1 MKNRHTRE
9 QSMNSIVLKR
19 VAQVG
24 EGVLNAFLPRGHSE
38 THMMRAML
46 GIDSRRHISRKTFST
61 TLSRLKK
68 DGLVERSGT
77 MRCALWCLTEAG
89 KRSLEKDRII
99 TSDRAKKEDG
109 IGRLVI
115 FDIPE
120 QERKK
125 RDTIRSELI
134 CADFKQL
141 QKSVWIG
148 YRPLPQAF
156 IVLLDDLRLKGKVH
170 IFSIQNEGTIM
181 DD

>member
-9 QSMNSIVLKR
+9 RSMSSIVLER
-19 VAQVG
+19 IAQVG
-24 EGVLNAFLPRGHSE
+24 EGMLDAFLPRGHSE
-38 THMMRAML
+38 THMMRAIL
-46 GIDSRRHISRKTFST
+46 GLDARRHISRKTFST
-61 TLSRLKK
+61 TLSRLKN

-77 MRCALWCLTEAG
+77 MRCALWRLTDAG

-120 QERKK
+120 QERRK
-125 RDTIRSELI
+125 RDIVRSELI
-134 CADFKQL
+134 GADFKQL

-148 YRPLPQAF
+148 YRPLPLAF
-156 IVLLDDLRLKGKVH
+156 IALLDDLRLKGKVH
-170 IFSIQNEGTIM
+170 IFSIQNEGTIT

>member
-1 MKNRHTRE
+1 
-9 QSMNSIVLKR
+9 MNNIVLER
-19 VAQVG
+19 IAQVG
-24 EGVLNAFLPRGHSE
+24 EGVLDAFLPRRHSE
-38 THMMRAML
+38 TRIMRDIL
-46 GIDSRRHISRKTFST
+46 GLDSWRHISRKTFST

-77 MRCALWCLTEAG
+77 MRSAIWHLTDAG
-89 KRSLEKDRII
+89 RRSVEKDRII

-120 QERKK
+120 QERRK
-125 RDTIRSELI
+125 RDTVRSELI

-148 YRPLPQAF
+148 YRPLPLAF
-156 IVLLDDLRLKGKVH
+156 LVLLDDLRLKGKVH